1 VLHFFKGRKNRGRGS
16 PLCWGDWINMKT
28 FKNILFPIDF
38 SESSKKI
45 IPYVITMA
53 QAFQGQV
60 HLLYVVRD
68 FRYLS
73 SFHVPHPS
81 LDRLENEVLENAQKM
96 ISRVGEENFNACITK
111 VLTGDAA
118 NVIIDYAQTE
128 KIDLIIMGT
137 HGRKGLDRTFFGSV
151 AENVVKNAP
160 VPVMVINPYKV

>member
-1 VLHFFKGRKNRGRGS
+1 MEGIVR
-16 PLCWGDWINMKT
+16 P

-53 QAFQGQV
+53 QAFQSQV
-60 HLLYVVRD
+60 HLVYVVRD
-68 FRYLS
+68 FKYLT

-81 LDRLENEVLENAQKM
+81 LDRLENEVFENAQKM
-96 ISRVGEENFNACITK
+96 ITRVCEENFNACSTR

-118 NVIIDYAQTE
+118 HEIIAYAQTA

-160 VPVMVINPYKV
+160 VPVMVINPYKEE

>member
-1 VLHFFKGRKNRGRGS
+1 
-16 PLCWGDWINMKT
+16 MKT

-45 IPYVITMA
+45 IPYVISMA
-53 QAFQGQV
+53 QAFKSQV

-68 FRYLS
+68 FKYLT

-81 LDRLENEVLENAQKM
+81 LDRLEDEVLENAKKM
-96 ISRVGEENFNACITK
+96 ISRVGEEHFNACITR

-118 NVIIDYAQTE
+118 SEIITYAQTE
-128 KIDLIIMGT
+128 KIELIIMGT

-151 AENVVKNAP
+151 AGNVVKNAP
-160 VPVMVINPYKV
+160 VPVMVINPYKEA

>member
-1 VLHFFKGRKNRGRGS
+1 
-16 PLCWGDWINMKT
+16 MKT
-28 FKNILFPIDF
+28 FKNILFPLDF

-45 IPYVITMA
+45 IPYVVAMA

-68 FRYLS
+68 FKYLT

-81 LDRLENEVLENAQKM
+81 LDQLENEVLENAQKM
-96 ISRVGEENFNACITK
+96 ISRVADENFNACTTR
-111 VLTGDAA
+111 VLSGDAA
-118 NVIIDYAQTE
+118 TEIIHYAE
-128 KIDLIIMGT
+128 NKKIDLIIMGT